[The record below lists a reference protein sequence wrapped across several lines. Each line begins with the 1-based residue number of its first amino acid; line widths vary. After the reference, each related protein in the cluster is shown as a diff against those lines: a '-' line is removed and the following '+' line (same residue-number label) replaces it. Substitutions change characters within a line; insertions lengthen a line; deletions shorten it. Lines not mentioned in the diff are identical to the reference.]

1 MFNAGSLTFQEFI
14 MSESLPLAT
23 IQEAV
28 LEFLRGRDDA
38 VVFGAQAVNA
48 YVPEPRMSQDIDL
61 LSTRAA
67 ELAEELRAHLGDQF
81 HVAVRVREVADGRG
95 YRIYQIQ
102 KTGNRHLVDIRLVAT
117 LPPSQRISQVLV
129 ASPEELIA
137 LKVIAYYQRRGQPKS
152 GTDWRDVAMLL
163 LTFPELKSND
173 GLVTERLKA
182 ESAGEDVMSLWSDL
196 FPQMRI
202 VCEEIGKMTLLNEE
216 LQIHWTNIAPLLTIR
231 NEREY
236 NAAVKRIT
244 G

>member
-1 MFNAGSLTFQEFI
+1 
-14 MSESLPLAT
+14 MSETLPLAT

-61 LSTRAA
+61 LSPRAA
-67 ELAEELRAHLGDQF
+67 ELAEELRTHLSDRF

-95 YRIYQIQ
+95 YRLYQIQ
-102 KTGNRHLVDIRLVAT
+102 KSGNRHLVDIRLVPT

-137 LKVIAYYQRRGQPKS
+137 LKVIAYHQRRGQPKS
-152 GTDWRDVAMLL
+152 GTDWRDVTMLL
-163 LTFPELKSND
+163 LAFPELKQND

-182 ESAGEDVMSLWSDL
+182 KNAGNEAMNLWRELVDLEIQSTEDDDE
-196 FPQMRI
+196 F
-202 VCEEIGKMTLLNEE
+202 
-216 LQIHWTNIAPLLTIR
+216 
-231 NEREY
+231 
-236 NAAVKRIT
+236 
-244 G
+244 

>member
-1 MFNAGSLTFQEFI
+1 MNET
-14 MSESLPLAT
+14 LPLAT

-67 ELAEELRAHLGDQF
+67 ELAEELCTHLSDKF

-95 YRIYQIQ
+95 FRIYQIQ
-102 KTGNRHLVDIRLVAT
+102 KTGNRHLVDIRLVQS

-137 LKVIAYYQRRGQPKS
+137 LKVIAYHQRRGQPKS
-152 GTDWRDVAMLL
+152 GTDWRDLAMLL
-163 LTFPELKSND
+163 LTFPKLKHEG
-173 GLVTERLKA
+173 GLVAERLEA
-182 ESAGEDVMSLWSDL
+182 ENAGEDVLNLWRDL
-196 FPQMRI
+196 VKQ
-202 VCEEIGKMTLLNEE
+202 EIQSTDEDDE
-216 LQIHWTNIAPLLTIR
+216 F
-231 NEREY
+231 
-236 NAAVKRIT
+236 
-244 G
+244 

>member
-1 MFNAGSLTFQEFI
+1 MFNEGSLTFQEFI

-38 VVFGAQAVNA
+38 VMFGAQAVNA

-67 ELAEELRAHLGDQF
+67 ELAEELRAHLSDKF
-81 HVAVRVREVADGRG
+81 HVAVRVSEVADGRG
-95 YRIYQIQ
+95 YRLYQIQ
-102 KTGNRHLVDIRLVAT
+102 KTGNRHLVDIRLVQS

-137 LKVIAYYQRRGQPKS
+137 VKVIAYHQRRGQPKS

-163 LTFPELKSND
+163 LAFPELKQND

-182 ESAGEDVMSLWSDL
+182 ENAGEDVINLWRDL
-196 FPQMRI
+196 
-202 VCEEIGKMTLLNEE
+202 
-216 LQIHWTNIAPLLTIR
+216 
-231 NEREY
+231 
-236 NAAVKRIT
+236 VKQAIQST
-244 G
+244 DEDDEF